1 MENKVWQVFISYSLQ
16 YRENEGEREG
26 KGRFSHTQWGIL
38 EGLRRLGGIM
48 RLYVR
53 LSAFKRVLLM
63 SMPVVGFRQD

>member
-63 SMPVVGFRQD
+63 SKPVVGYCQD